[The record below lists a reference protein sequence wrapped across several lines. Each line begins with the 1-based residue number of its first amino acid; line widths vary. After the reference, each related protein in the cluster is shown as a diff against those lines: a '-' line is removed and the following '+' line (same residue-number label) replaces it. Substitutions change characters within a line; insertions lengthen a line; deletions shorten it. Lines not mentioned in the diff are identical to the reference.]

1 MERDVR
7 DEYLGKKL
15 VRSVQE
21 KSTTAYWHL
30 EPYLDPDAFSVKYS
44 HRYDSPDSHLAR
56 PQRRTCKGV
65 PVDRT
70 TELVGFPLNLT
81 ALESQFAWSL

>member
-1 MERDVR
+1 MLEMSTS
-7 DEYLGKKL
+7 KKL

-44 HRYDSPDSHLAR
+44 HRYDSPDSHLA
-56 PQRRTCKGV
+56 
-65 PVDRT
+65 
-70 TELVGFPLNLT
+70 T
-81 ALESQFAWSL
+81 AYWYRGGLEAGSVQAAHPASVSLSTLHGLSLL